1 MKLKVIGSGS
11 SGNCY
16 ALESET
22 GEVLLLDCGM
32 PVTDIKKALNWNIKN
47 IVGCVVTHGHSDHL
61 KPSTYENLWMS
72 GIRIEKPYTDA
83 EPLNAYCMGDFVI
96 HTFEVPHDGTDNR
109 GMMIRCDGKTLL
121 YITDSEYVRY
131 NFKKFEV
138 DYIICECNF
147 QDELVDMEAEN
158 LNHIYRGH
166 MSLETCIDF
175 LKANATDKLRHIILC
190 HLSKV
195 NADPIECQMA
205 VCKAIPNVMVHVAYK
220 GLELQ
225 F

>member
-1 MKLKVIGSGS
+1 MKLKIIGSGS

-16 ALESET
+16 ILTSDS
-22 GEVLLLDCGM
+22 GQMLILDCGV
-32 PVTDIKKALNWNIKN
+32 PIKEIKKAIGWNVMN
-47 IVGCVVTHGHSDHL
+47 IAGCVISHGHSDHINA
-61 KPSTYENLWMS
+61 KTHEELWMS
-72 GIRIEKPYTDA
+72 GIRIERPYLGD
-83 EPLNAYCMGDFVI
+83 EGIEAYCMGDFII

-121 YITDSEYVRY
+121 YITDAEYVRY

-147 QDELVDMEAEN
+147 QDELVDMESEN

-175 LKANATDKLRHIILC
+175 LKANATDSLRHIILC
-190 HLSKV
+190 HLSKI
-195 NADPIECQMA
+195 NADPVECQIA
-205 VCKAIPNVMVHVAYK
+205 VCKAIPNVMVHVADK

-225 F
+225 L